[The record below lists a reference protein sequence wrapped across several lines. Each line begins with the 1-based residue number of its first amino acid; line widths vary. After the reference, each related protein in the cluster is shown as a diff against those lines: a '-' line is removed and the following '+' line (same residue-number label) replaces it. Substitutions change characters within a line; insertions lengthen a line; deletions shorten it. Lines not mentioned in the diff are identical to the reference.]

1 MPQGAAM
8 PDKNFT
14 PIFVGK
20 DPDQDAWL
28 TAFFLE
34 NHIDPF
40 AYPYKVGTVEQIE
53 FMVYPE
59 NDERYF
65 PCSDKMFE
73 AIMSR
78 SCQDFLQKRYQYVY
92 DKVIQMV
99 NDFIESAYDRRFL
112 TALIRIKY
120 EHEIESSLIIP
131 SRLEK
136 RLCKIFLSRTH
147 IENPYSREKQ
157 HENQQAQKL
166 LDSDAFKK
174 ALNHIDG
181 AFKNF
186 DKLSLRSLRKKIK
199 EIEFTRLLSLISARD
214 LWRSKEIKIPS
225 PKAFQN
231 IFKTNISGSGLD
243 RLMDLIH
250 TQKSKILWFTDES
263 GSVMVDIAIAKFLAE
278 LGHIVILA
286 VKEAPV
292 FKKISLTDTRTDPVL
307 AKALENCH
315 FIYEKTISKNRLVQ
329 RLKQDG
335 NIYVVSDG
343 TTEALNLLLTST
355 TFARIF
361 KEVDIVISQGH
372 GQKKRL
378 IQTHFQF
385 TRDIINITTETV
397 NGSQQLSIT
406 CKSRHPDFIN
416 FSHKDLEERA
426 NRIIDQMKAA
436 KAKNMTVMFYSGIIG
451 SIPGKIDV
459 AKKIMSCFI
468 DRLQHQYPDLFIIN
482 PSTYYE
488 PGMDADD
495 LMYMWEIVQ
504 TSNYIDIWRF
514 QTTEDITESF
524 GLMNQKVPPE
534 WIGKDATYS
543 TGCTKE
549 MRIAQEALKA
559 NPEMQIIGP
568 SLDKFMRR
576 NEYGVGSMY
585 DQRLADG

>member
-1 MPQGAAM
+1 MGN
-8 PDKNFT
+8 KEYT
-14 PIFVGK
+14 PITIGK
-20 DPDQDAWL
+20 DPDLDAWL

-53 FMVYPE
+53 FMVYLE
-59 NDERYF
+59 NNERYF
-65 PCSDKMFE
+65 PCSDKTFD

-78 SCQDFLQKRYQYVY
+78 DAHQYLQQQYRYVY
-92 DKVIQMV
+92 GKVMELV
-99 NDFIESAYDRRFL
+99 NAFIESAYDRAFL
-112 TALIRIKY
+112 TALIKIKY
-120 EHEIESSLIIP
+120 EHEIETSLIIP

-147 IENPYSREKQ
+147 IENPYSQEKQ
-157 HENQQAQKL
+157 HENRQAHNL
-166 LDSDAFKK
+166 LQSETFKK

-181 AFKNF
+181 AFKDIDTF
-186 DKLSLRSLRKKIK
+186 SLHSLRKKIK
-199 EIEFTRLLSLISARD
+199 EIELRRLLTVLCAQD
-214 LWRSKEIKIPS
+214 MWRSKKMGAPS
-225 PKAFQN
+225 VEACKT
-231 IFKTNISGSGLD
+231 IFGSPITGSGLA

-250 TQKSKILWFTDES
+250 TPKRKILWLTDDS

-286 VKEAPV
+286 VKETPV
-292 FKKISLTDTRTDPVL
+292 FKKVSLTDTRTDPIL
-307 AKALENCH
+307 AKELEPSH
-315 FIYEKTISKNRLVQ
+315 FIHEKTISKNRLVQ
-329 RLKQDG
+329 RLKQDED
-335 NIYVVSDG
+335 IYVVSDG
-343 TTEALNLLLTST
+343 TKETLNLLLVST

-361 KEVDIVISQGH
+361 KEVDYVVSRGH
-372 GQKKRL
+372 EQKRRL
-378 IQTHFQF
+378 INTHFQF
-385 TRDIINITTETV
+385 TRDIINISVEETTSKEK
-397 NGSQQLSIT
+397 QLSIT
-406 CKSRHPDFIN
+406 FKPRHPDFIN
-416 FSHKDLEERA
+416 FSHKDLEDRA

-459 AKKIMSCFI
+459 AKKIMTEFI
-468 DRLQHQYPDLFIIN
+468 DHLKQQYPDLFIIN
-482 PSTYYE
+482 PATYYE

-514 QTTEDITESF
+514 QTTEDITASF
-524 GLMNQKVPPE
+524 ALMNQKVPPE

-549 MRIAQEALKA
+549 MRIAQKALET

-576 NEYGVGSMY
+576 DEYGVGSMY

>member
-1 MPQGAAM
+1 MT
-8 PDKNFT
+8 DTRFI
-14 PIFVGK
+14 PIDLGK
-20 DPDQDAWL
+20 DPNQDAWL

-53 FMVYPE
+53 FMVYLE
-59 NDERYF
+59 NDARYF
-65 PCSDKMFE
+65 PCSDEMFT

-78 SCQDFLQKRYQYVY
+78 SSQTYLQQKYKAAY
-92 DKVIQMV
+92 DKVIEMV
-99 NDFIESAYDRRFL
+99 DTFIDSSYDRQFL

-120 EHEIESSLIIP
+120 EHEIESRLIIP

-157 HENQQAQKL
+157 LENSRAQEM
-166 LDSDAFKK
+166 LDSKPFKK

-181 AFKNF
+181 AIQDI
-186 DKLSLRSLRKKIK
+186 DKFSLSSLRKKIK
-199 EIEFTRLLSLISARD
+199 EVELQRLLTLFCAQD
-214 LWRSKEIKIPS
+214 LWCNKPGKTPDLNLFKEM
-225 PKAFQN
+225 
-231 IFKTNISGSGLD
+231 FKTPVSGNGLSA
-243 RLMDLIH
+243 LIDLIH
-250 TQKSKILWFTDES
+250 TQKSKILWLTDES

-286 VKEAPV
+286 VKESPV
-292 FKKISLTDTRTDPVL
+292 FKKVSLTDIRTDPVL
-307 AKALENCH
+307 AKALEPSH
-315 FIYEKTISKNRLVQ
+315 FIFDKTISKNRLVQ
-329 RLKQDG
+329 RLKQDE
-335 NIYVVSDG
+335 NIYVISDG
-343 TTEALNLLLTST
+343 TQETLNLLLAST

-361 KEVDIVISQGH
+361 KEVDVVISRGPE
-372 GQKKRL
+372 QKRRL
-378 IQTHFQF
+378 IHTHFQF
-385 TRDIINITTETV
+385 TRDIINICVE
-397 NGSQQLSIT
+397 SLDKKKQLSIVY
-406 CKSRHPDFIN
+406 KPRHPDFIN

-436 KAKNMTVMFYSGIIG
+436 RAKNMTVMFYSGIIG

-459 AKKIMSCFI
+459 AKKIMTCFI
-468 DRLQHQYPDLFIIN
+468 DHLKQQYPDLFIIN

-504 TSNYIDIWRF
+504 TSSHIDIWRF
-514 QTTEDITESF
+514 QTTEDITASF
-524 GLMNQKVPPE
+524 GLLNQKVPPE

-568 SLDKFMRR
+568 ALDKFMRR

-585 DQRLADG
+585 DQRLAET

>member
-40 AYPYKVGTVEQIE
+40 AYPYKVGTMEQIE

-59 NDERYF
+59 NNERYF
-65 PCSDKMFE
+65 PCSDRMFE

-78 SCQDFLQKRYQYVY
+78 SCRNYLLERYQYVY

-99 NDFIESAYDRRFL
+99 NEFIESAYDRRFL

-147 IENPYSREKQ
+147 IENPYSQEKQ
-157 HENQQAQKL
+157 HENRQAQKL

-174 ALNHIDG
+174 ALNHICG
-181 AFKNF
+181 AFTNV
-186 DKLSLRSLRKKIK
+186 DKLSLHTLRKKIK
-199 EIEFTRLLSLISARD
+199 EIEFARLLSLLCARD
-214 LWRSKEIKIPS
+214 LWAGKEIKIPS
-225 PKAFQN
+225 PAAFQT
-231 IFKTNISGSGLD
+231 IFETNISGSGLT

-250 TQKSKILWFTDES
+250 SRKSKILWFTDES

-307 AKALENCH
+307 AKALETSH

-361 KEVDIVISQGH
+361 KEVDIVISRGH
-372 GQKKRL
+372 GQKRRL

-385 TRDIINITTETV
+385 TRDIINITTEND
-397 NGSQQLSIT
+397 NGSQQLSVT
-406 CKSRHPDFIN
+406 FKSRHPDFIN
-416 FSHKDLEERA
+416 FSHKDLEDRA

-451 SIPGKIDV
+451 SIPGKVDV
-459 AKKIMSCFI
+459 AKKIMTCFI
-468 DRLQHQYPDLFIIN
+468 DHLQHQYPDLFTIN

-514 QTTEDITESF
+514 QTTEDITASF